1 MRPDS
6 AVEGAV
12 VEIWALP
19 DQADESRSESGTAI
33 RVFNGRYLTSIM
45 ARDRSR
51 PSRNCGVEA
60 LKITMHHVQT

>member
-45 ARDRSR
+45 ARGRS
-51 PSRNCGVEA
+51 
-60 LKITMHHVQT
+60 Q